1 MAASSDNT
9 SDLSPLGRLLSLL
22 GLVAAALYF
31 TGWIYRWAY
40 FGFFQIEV
48 TSLDLPGESF
58 FLAAFQALAGHPLTI
73 LKTVVAVVLISLICF
88 LLVEVRQKLTI
99 NLSRRISFRRLQNT
113 SKILPF
119 LGGLVDELI
128 VVLVILTALFW
139 LARWQAIADVWKDA
153 TNETSALPVVTLVF
167 ADDDAALGRLLDP
180 SKESY
185 NPENLRVMG
194 DRNTY
199 MNQLG
204 SELTNID
211 DPDWPRVWRLL
222 LDKDGILYVFPA
234 LPVKDRSLRPP
245 VLAFQSSDSKVTI
258 LSPRV
263 SD

>member
-1 MAASSDNT
+1 MAPSSDNT
-9 SDLSPLGRLLSLL
+9 SDLGPLGKLLSLL

-40 FGFFQIEV
+40 YGFFQIEV
-48 TSLDLPGESF
+48 TSLNLPGESF
-58 FLAAFQALAGHPLTI
+58 FLAAFQALSGHPLTI
-73 LKTVVAVVLISLICF
+73 LKTLIAVVLISLLCF
-88 LLVEVRQKLTI
+88 ILVDFRQKLTDQ
-99 NLSRRISFRRLQNT
+99 LSRRVNFRRLTNT
-113 SKILPF
+113 SKVLPF

-128 VVLVILTALFW
+128 VVLVILTVLFW

-153 TNETSALPVVTLVF
+153 TNETSTLPVVTLVF

-180 SKESY
+180 SKASY
-185 NPENLRVMG
+185 NPENLRIVG
-194 DRNTY
+194 DRGTY
-199 MNQLG
+199 MRQLG
-204 SELTNID
+204 SELTDIE

-234 LPVKDRSLRPP
+234 LPTQDRSLRPS
-245 VLAFQSSDSKVTI
+245 VLVFQAGDSKVTI